1 MKIAIVYNRD
11 SKNVINLF
19 GAPNQEKIGMRT
31 IRRLSAA
38 LANGGHQV
46 KAFEADKELI
56 SRLEE
61 FMPRV
66 IKGEQPGMVFNV
78 SYGLQGQAR
87 YTHVPSILEMVGIPY
102 VASGP
107 LGHSLALDKVVTKM
121 ILRQHAIPTPE
132 FGVLETPEAPIPPD
146 VVYPAIVK
154 PKNEA
159 VSFGLKVVHN
169 DQELRDGAGVIFD
182 AYHQPVLVE
191 RFIEGREINVGIL
204 GNSPP
209 EAFPPVELSFGA
221 EGPQIYT
228 YEDKTG
234 RSGRSIEPICPA
246 PISDDLT
253 AEAQDIAVRSFRALG
268 LYDCARVD
276 LRLDD
281 QGKLYVLEVNS
292 LPSLGE
298 HGSYLVGAAYVGL
311 DFGKFVNQ
319 LVEVAQARYFGTPN
333 PPVIDGE
340 KADPRKHAVAYI
352 TQRRDRI
359 ERSIKDWVALSSPY
373 DDPVGLRRALTRAED
388 LFGELAMSS
397 VPELTSKPYAATW
410 QTQSGLDGGT
420 LFLASL
426 DTPRSPLSPAQP
438 FRRDPERLYG
448 EAIGQRAGLVCL
460 EYALRSLRSIRRLRR
475 LPLGVLLCT
484 DEVLGCQQSAELIQA
499 AAARA
504 ERVIVLAPSIEPN
517 SIVLRRR
524 GNRQYTLA
532 VTGKPIWPTQ
542 TTPKQSTTRWTIA
555 KLESIA
561 QLTSRSRAVSV
572 SILDLS
578 TQGYSLHLPHHV
590 QASIS
595 ITYRQQERAQ
605 EIEQEIRAILGRGKT
620 RWELTMD
627 WDRPPMP
634 ETAENLVLFEQ
645 LNQVAEHHGI
655 SLQRTTS
662 SIASLAG
669 LVDASTPC
677 LCGVGPEALSRG
689 MPGESIERISLIE
702 RTLVLAEFLAQDL
715 PR

>member
-1 MKIAIVYNRD
+1 MKVAIVYNRD
-11 SKNVINLF
+11 SQNVINLF
-19 GAPNQEKIGMRT
+19 GAPNKEKIGMRT
-31 IRRLSAA
+31 IERLSKA
-38 LANGGHQV
+38 LVAGGHQAR
-46 KAFEADKELI
+46 AFEADKELI
-56 SRLEE
+56 NRLEE

-66 IKGEQPGMVFNV
+66 VKGEQPGMVFNV

-121 ILRQHAIPTPE
+121 ILRQHGIPTPE
-132 FGVLETPEAPIPPD
+132 FTVLETPEAPIPPD
-146 VVYPAIVK
+146 VAYPAIVK

-159 VSFGLKVVHN
+159 VSFGLRVVEN
-169 DQELRDGAGVIFD
+169 DEELREGAGVIFE

-209 EAFPPVELSFGA
+209 EAFPPVELSFGTD
-221 EGPQIYT
+221 GPQIYT

-246 PISDDLT
+246 PISPELT
-253 AEAQDIAVRSFRALG
+253 AAAQDIAVRSFRALG

-281 QGKLYVLEVNS
+281 EGNLYVLEVNS

-311 DFGKFVNQ
+311 DFEQFVNR
-319 LVEVAQARYFGTPN
+319 LLEVSQARYFGTPT
-333 PPVIDGE
+333 PPVVDGQ
-340 KADPRKHAVAYI
+340 KADPRRHAVAYV

-359 ERSIKDWVALSSPY
+359 ERRIKDWVELSSHY
-373 DDPVGLRRALTRAED
+373 DDPVGLGRALARAED
-388 LFGELAMSS
+388 LFEELAMNP
-397 VPELTSKPYAATW
+397 VAELTHKPQVAAW
-410 QTQSGLDGGT
+410 ETQAGLDGGT

-426 DTPRSPLSPAQP
+426 DTPRSPLAPTHP

-448 EAIGQRAGLVCL
+448 DAVGQRAGLVTL

-475 LPLGVLLCT
+475 LRLGVVLCT
-484 DEVLGCQQSAELIQA
+484 DEVLGCPQSAEAIQA
-499 AAARA
+499 AARARQ
-504 ERVIVLAPSIEPN
+504 VLVMAPSTEPN
-517 SIVLRRR
+517 GVVLRRR
-524 GNRQYTLA
+524 GNRRFTLE
-532 VTGKPIWPTQ
+532 VTGKPILPVRTSRTQ
-542 TTPKQSTTRWTIA
+542 ATTRWTIA

-578 TQGYSLHLPHHV
+578 TQGYALHLPHEV
-590 QASIS
+590 KAGIM
-595 ITYRQQERAQ
+595 ITYQEL
-605 EIEQEIRAILGRGKT
+605 EQAETLEREIRAILGRRGC

-627 WDRPPMP
+627 WDRPPMRELP
-634 ETAENLVLFEQ
+634 ENAALLDKWNEVADYHGLSFE
-645 LNQVAEHHGI
+645 
-655 SLQRTTS
+655 RTTS
-662 SIASLAG
+662 SIASLGG
-669 LVDASTPC
+669 LVGASTPC
-677 LCGVGPEALSRG
+677 LCGIGPAAQGRG
-689 MPGESIERISLIE
+689 TPSESIERISLIE
-702 RTLVLAEFLAQDL
+702 RTLLLTEFLAQDL
-715 PR
+715 AK

>member
-1 MKIAIVYNRD
+1 MKVAIVYNRD

-31 IRRLSAA
+31 IKRLSAA
-38 LANGGHQV
+38 LAAGGHQV

-56 SRLEE
+56 SRLED

-66 IKGEQPGMVFNV
+66 VKGEQPGMVFNV

-121 ILRQHAIPTPE
+121 ILRQHDIPTPE
-132 FGVLETPEAPIPPD
+132 FGVLETPDAPTPPD
-146 VVYPAIVK
+146 VVFPSIVK

-159 VSFGLKVVHN
+159 VSFGLRVVN
-169 DQELRDGAGVIFD
+169 NEDELRDGAGVIFD

-191 RFIEGREINVGIL
+191 RFIEGREVNVGIL
-204 GNSPP
+204 GNHPP
-209 EAFPPVELSFGA
+209 EAFPPVELSFGT

-246 PISDDLT
+246 PIGDELT
-253 AEAQDIAVRSFRALG
+253 ATAQDIAVRSFRALG

-281 QGKLYVLEVNS
+281 QGNLYVLEVNS

-311 DFGKFVNQ
+311 DFEQFVNR
-319 LVEVAQARYFGTPN
+319 LLDVAQARYFGTPT
-333 PPVIDGE
+333 PPVVDGQ

-359 ERSIKDWVALSSPY
+359 ERRVKDWVELSSSY
-373 DDPVGLRRALTRAED
+373 DDPVGVRRALGRAED
-388 LFGELAMSS
+388 LFDELAMKPI
-397 VPELTSKPYAATW
+397 PELTSKPQVAAW
-410 QTQSGLDGGT
+410 ETQAGLDGGT

-448 EAIGQRAGLVCL
+448 EAIGQRAGLVSL

-475 LPLGVLLCT
+475 LPLGVVLCT
-484 DEVLGCQQSAELIQA
+484 DEVLGCGQSAEAIA
-499 AAARA
+499 AAASRA
-504 ERVIVLAPSIEPN
+504 KQVCVMAPSPELDG
-517 SIVLRRR
+517 IVLRRR
-524 GNRQYTLA
+524 GNRKFTLE
-532 VTGKPIWPTQ
+532 VTGKPLLPARTSPTQ
-542 TTPKQSTTRWTIA
+542 ATARWTIA

-561 QLTSRSRAVSV
+561 QLTSRSKAVSV

-578 TQGYSLHLPHHV
+578 TQGYALHLPHQV
-590 QASIS
+590 KAEIM
-595 ITYRQQERAQ
+595 ITYQQSDRADAV
-605 EIEQEIRAILGRGKT
+605 EKEIRTILGRRGC

-634 ETAENLVLFEQ
+634 ETPDNAALLDKWNDVADYHGLSFE
-645 LNQVAEHHGI
+645 
-655 SLQRTTS
+655 RTTS
-662 SIASLAG
+662 SIASLGGLAG
-669 LVDASTPC
+669 ESVPT
-677 LCGVGPEALSRG
+677 LCGVGPAAQSRG
-689 MPGESIERISLIE
+689 TPNESVERISLIE
-702 RTLVLAEFLAQDL
+702 RTLVLAEYLAQGL
-715 PR
+715 SS

>member
-1 MKIAIVYNRD
+1 M
-11 SKNVINLF
+11 
-19 GAPNQEKIGMRT
+19 
-31 IRRLSAA
+31 
-38 LANGGHQV
+38 
-46 KAFEADKELI
+46 
-56 SRLEE
+56 
-61 FMPRV
+61 
-66 IKGEQPGMVFNV
+66 
-78 SYGLQGQAR
+78 
-87 YTHVPSILEMVGIPY
+87 
-102 VASGP
+102 
-107 LGHSLALDKVVTKM
+107 
-121 ILRQHAIPTPE
+121 
-132 FGVLETPEAPIPPD
+132 
-146 VVYPAIVK
+146 
-154 PKNEA
+154 
-159 VSFGLKVVHN
+159 
-169 DQELRDGAGVIFD
+169 
-182 AYHQPVLVE
+182 
-191 RFIEGREINVGIL
+191 
-204 GNSPP
+204 
-209 EAFPPVELSFGA
+209 
-221 EGPQIYT
+221 
-228 YEDKTG
+228 
-234 RSGRSIEPICPA
+234 
-246 PISDDLT
+246 
-253 AEAQDIAVRSFRALG
+253 
-268 LYDCARVD
+268 
-276 LRLDD
+276 
-281 QGKLYVLEVNS
+281 
-292 LPSLGE
+292 
-298 HGSYLVGAAYVGL
+298 
-311 DFGKFVNQ
+311 
-319 LVEVAQARYFGTPN
+319 
-333 PPVIDGE
+333 
-340 KADPRKHAVAYI
+340 
-352 TQRRDRI
+352 
-359 ERSIKDWVALSSPY
+359 
-373 DDPVGLRRALTRAED
+373 
-388 LFGELAMSS
+388 
-397 VPELTSKPYAATW
+397 
-410 QTQSGLDGGT
+410 
-420 LFLASL
+420 
-426 DTPRSPLSPAQP
+426 
-438 FRRDPERLYG
+438 
-448 EAIGQRAGLVCL
+448 VCL

-655 SLQRTTS
+655 SLKRTTS